1 METADG
7 KWRVLVGGVGA
18 VRWYR
23 LIGPGVARNLPSMAA
38 LVEALAEHGVD
49 LADLQE
55 TSGTSDTFDFAS
67 PAL

>member
-23 LIGPGVARNLPSMAA
+23 LEGPGVARNLPSMTA
-38 LVEALAEHGVD
+38 LVEAAAGNGVD
-49 LADLQE
+49 LADLRE
-55 TSGTSDTFDFAS
+55 V
-67 PAL
+67 